1 MTANV
6 SIVTLGVE
14 NLAAST
20 DFYVKLGWINSSAS
34 QESVTFLQGHSVV
47 LGLYGRGPLAE
58 DAGVDAAGSG
68 FRGVA
73 LAINLTDRDAV
84 DGFFAHAISC
94 GATATKKPQ
103 EVFWGGYSGYFADPD
118 GHLWEVAHNPFVQM
132 DPETSQLTLE
142 GTRT

>member
-47 LGLYGRGPLAE
+47 LGLYEGDPWLKMQVLMQQ
-58 DAGVDAAGSG
+58 DLDFAA
-68 FRGVA
+68 
-73 LAINLTDRDAV
+73 L
-84 DGFFAHAISC
+84 
-94 GATATKKPQ
+94 P
-103 EVFWGGYSGYFADPD
+103 W
-118 GHLWEVAHNPFVQM
+118 
-132 DPETSQLTLE
+132 QLI
-142 GTRT
+142 